1 MGWQESARGSSVS
14 TLPSLKSFT
23 PFSSITVRVQ
33 SILYN
38 LSLDQITRSLEY
50 LDNAALNAIRSGT
63 ISAVTIAYGDC
74 SPEPTIGNR
83 ALQVLRQTYT
93 CIQAIDYTYF
103 RANLGSAAGHNWL
116 LQEAAAD
123 LVMILNP
130 DVLASPNLFS
140 ELIDAL
146 SRSDVGL
153 VEARQIPIEHP
164 KDYDRDTGETSWAS
178 TACALGPTKIFRDLG
193 GFDADM
199 FYLYGDDVDFS
210 WRVRLA
216 GHKVVHQSSAVVF
229 HDKRLTREG
238 GWIASDAEKYY
249 SAEAALLLTYK
260 YSRADLTERY
270 LGLFRDS
277 KDETLLKVAGAFEL
291 RQKTGRMPAQIDEL
305 HSVGQFIDGA
315 YGQHRFRP
323 R

>member
-1 MGWQESARGSSVS
+1 VS

-23 PFSSITVRVQ
+23 PFSFITVRVQ

-38 LSLDQITRSLEY
+38 LGLDQITRSLEY
-50 LDNAALNAIRSGT
+50 LDNAALNAIRLGA
-63 ISAVTIAYGDC
+63 ISAATIAYGDC
-74 SPEPTIGNR
+74 SPEPTIGNK
-83 ALQVLRQTYT
+83 ALQALRKNYT
-93 CIQAIDYTYF
+93 GIQAIDYTYF
-103 RANLGSAAGHNWL
+103 RANLGSAAGHNRL
-116 LQEAAAD
+116 LTEAASD

-130 DVLASPNLFS
+130 DVLASPNLFCK
-140 ELIDAL
+140 LIDAL
-146 SRSDVGL
+146 ARPGVGL

-178 TACALGPTKIFRDLG
+178 TACAIGPTKIFRDLG
-193 GFDADM
+193 GFDADI

-216 GHKVVHQSSAVVF
+216 GYKVVHQSSAVVF

-238 GWIASDAEKYY
+238 DWIASEAEKYY

-270 LGLFRDS
+270 LDSFRNS

-291 RQKTGRMPAQIDEL
+291 RQKTGKMPAQIDEQ
-305 HSVGQFIDGA
+305 HSVGQFIEGA
-315 YGQHRFRP
+315 YAQHRFGP